1 MQICLPKQYTNAF
14 LLIVVVVNRCVI
26 VVQGVLRIRA
36 HLCRFHALHV
46 LVIRAACAC
55 MTHLN
60 RDCHERSFLNNLNTA
75 SIFKTNTLIPS
86 RRQVFP

>member
-26 VVQGVLRIRA
+26 VVQGVLRIIRA

-46 LVIRAACAC
+46 LVI
-55 MTHLN
+55 
-60 RDCHERSFLNNLNTA
+60 
-75 SIFKTNTLIPS
+75 
-86 RRQVFP
+86 